1 MAIDTRWE
9 DIDQLLERNERTKTE
24 ELVKAAQA
32 IFEERFQFPTE
43 EHPAYRAFI
52 NLPEHTMEVQVGN
65 ETIAPDIV
73 VVEKINTGETHLVM
87 TAAVATKEMVTEAEA
102 KQEWARLAKIPNT
115 IFYLYTPVGYGAE
128 AKKLCSKL
136 KIKHVYHRTWRWT
149 PRGFEVNDITEPM
162 SGLAPLMPP
171 IIRDLLRT
179 P

>member
-9 DIDQLLERNERTKTE
+9 DIDQLLDRNERTKTE
-24 ELVKAAQA
+24 ELTKAAQA

-43 EHPAYRAFI
+43 EHPAYRAFL
-52 NLPEHTMEVQVGN
+52 NLPEHTMVVQVGN

-73 VVEKINTGETHLVM
+73 VVEKINTGETHLAM

-102 KQEWARLAKIPNT
+102 KQEWARLAAIPNS
-115 IFYLYTPVGYGAE
+115 IFYLYTPVGYGAH

-136 KIKHVYHRTWRWT
+136 KIKNVFHRTWRWT
-149 PRGFEVNDITEPM
+149 PRGFEINDITEPM

-171 IIRDLLRT
+171 IIRNLLRT

>member
-24 ELVKAAQA
+24 ELIKAAQA

-43 EHPAYRAFI
+43 EHPAFRAFI

-73 VVEKINTGETHLVM
+73 VVEQINTGETHLVM
-87 TAAVATKEMVTEAEA
+87 TAAVATKEMDTEAEA
-102 KQEWARLAKIPNT
+102 KQECARLAAIPDT
-115 IFYLYTPVGYGAE
+115 IFYLYTPVGYGAQ
-128 AKKLCSKL
+128 AKKLCGKL
-136 KIKHVYHRTWRWT
+136 KIKGVYHRPWRWT

-171 IIRDLLRT
+171 IIRNLLRT